1 MEERK
6 EMLTGKA
13 VVVSAVGTILG
24 IATLVGLSK
33 LCNKYAPEFLNCKPS
48 ACEGGEDIGE

>member
-6 EMLTGKA
+6 EMSSGKA
-13 VVVSAVGTILG
+13 IVISAVGTILG

-48 ACEGGEDIGE
+48 ACEGEEDSGE